1 MPENPHPPETGPL
14 PRRRRYRTRMF
25 DHQLSFPTTSEQAR
39 QLQAESD
46 AQGRSVASLVR
57 EAIDRFLPRLRERR
71 RRRRRSGTAPTPAP
85 DRPAAGE
92 GHIAQQAR
100 RLLGDPEER
109 TAREWRYGSL
119 RIDLE
124 TGLWKDSETGK
135 GGNFLDLVQRTLQT
149 DQDGAVNWVNRLKEE
164 PPE

>member
-1 MPENPHPPETGPL
+1 MPENPHPENGPL

-25 DHQLSFPTTSEQAR
+25 DNRLSFPTTSAQVR
-39 QLQAESD
+39 QLQAASD
-46 AQGRSVASLVR
+46 AERRSVASLVR

-71 RRRRRSGTAPTPAP
+71 RKCRRSGTAPTPAP
-85 DRPAAGE
+85 DRAAAGE
-92 GHIAQQAR
+92 GRFEQKAR

-135 GGNFLDLVQRTLQT
+135 VGNFLELIQRELKT
-149 DQDGAVNWVNRLKEE
+149 DQAGAVKWLQKE
-164 PPE
+164 PE